1 MGTVGTHCFTWN
13 PNSSKVRIDTNDTCY
28 ADLSTES
35 DLESVMFQ
43 HMLIHKPNEI
53 LYLVAFSYLLQN
65 YKSGFTIETDIDEI
79 MDEIPSLKDIL
90 EEKISIR
97 TLEIYTTCT
106 GSYLIMNK
114 DDILIRLINSLLKF
128 VNSDSDTHNVGDIE
142 FKSFGMYGEDK
153 TYYASMK
160 FQDYYE
166 MLIALTYEDVDQ
178 DGVPVFLCR
187 EW

>member
-1 MGTVGTHCFTWN
+1 MNFMNFTNYNFHRLELRHCIAFAKTLMCIIDTLSSKTFRKDNDLCLKKGKVQKYDYTDETYFYIFLGTNDSTRVGCLGTVGTHCFTWN
-13 PNSSKVRIDTNDTCY
+13 PNSSTVRIDTNDTCY

-90 EEKISIR
+90 EEKDFYQDFR
-97 TLEIYTTCT
+97 DLYDMHRE
-106 GSYLIMNK
+106 L
-114 DDILIRLINSLLKF
+114 
-128 VNSDSDTHNVGDIE
+128 SDNE
-142 FKSFGMYGEDK
+142 
-153 TYYASMK
+153 
-160 FQDYYE
+160 
-166 MLIALTYEDVDQ
+166 
-178 DGVPVFLCR
+178 
-187 EW
+187 